1 MTTLVF
7 VYNADSGVFNALA
20 DAAHKIFSP
29 QTYACNL
36 CAITYSAFGM
46 RRPWKEFLD
55 RLDVGKEFLH
65 ADELD
70 RRYGIRAVELPAVF
84 KKEGDQLETWIDAQS
99 IALCRDLDDLK
110 RLISEKLSVA
120 AGKV

>member
-1 MTTLVF
+1 
-7 VYNADSGVFNALA
+7 
-20 DAAHKIFSP
+20 SP

-65 ADELD
+65 ADELIE
-70 RRYGIRAVELPAVF
+70 RYGRQSVELPAIF
-84 KKEGDQLETWIDAQS
+84 KREGDQIEAWIDAES
-99 IALCRDLDDLK
+99 IAACRDLDDLK
-110 RLISEKLSVA
+110 KLIADKLHATNGGSFRTEREVRRRR
-120 AGKV
+120 